1 MWWHSFKSFAR
12 TLVTNSRKCEALSAA
27 LSEYL
32 VAKQQGLCH
41 SFSPPKAE
49 NWTTEAKNS
58 KCFPLVKWE
67 AEKVPRENGHQ
78 EHEEE
83 KEEVEEEKEE
93 VMKNW
98 EKEEA
103 VEVNNQVLPAGLD
116 VSVWFSSEVTEN
128 VICVI
133 KTDK

>member
-1 MWWHSFKSFAR
+1 M
-12 TLVTNSRKCEALSAA
+12 
-27 LSEYL
+27 
-32 VAKQQGLCH
+32 
-41 SFSPPKAE
+41 
-49 NWTTEAKNS
+49 
-58 KCFPLVKWE
+58 KWE

-83 KEEVEEEKEE
+83 KEEV
-93 VMKNW
+93 MKNW

-103 VEVNNQVLPAGLD
+103 AEVNNQVLPAGLD
-116 VSVWFSSEVTEN
+116 VSIWFSSEVTEN

>member
-1 MWWHSFKSFAR
+1 M
-12 TLVTNSRKCEALSAA
+12 
-27 LSEYL
+27 
-32 VAKQQGLCH
+32 
-41 SFSPPKAE
+41 
-49 NWTTEAKNS
+49 
-58 KCFPLVKWE
+58 KWE

-116 VSVWFSSEVTEN
+116 VSIWFSSEVAEN